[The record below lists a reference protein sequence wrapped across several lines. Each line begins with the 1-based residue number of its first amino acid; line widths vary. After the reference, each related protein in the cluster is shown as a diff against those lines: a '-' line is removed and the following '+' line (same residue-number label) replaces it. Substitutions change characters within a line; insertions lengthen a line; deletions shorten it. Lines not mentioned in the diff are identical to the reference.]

1 MTDKV
6 QKIREWINKEQD
18 GLMDA
23 QGNFEYPEHEGAFH
37 ILSNLDYYINSLQE
51 ESVSEDLEEAANE
64 YCNTPA
70 INNPPFAPTEFI
82 KEAFKAGAQWQK
94 QQTVEKAVEWLNSK
108 QRGFIL
114 TEKDIEDFK
123 RYMEK

>member
-1 MTDKV
+1 MKEELYDKLSDSL
-6 QKIREWINKEQD
+6 KDALSKETKESWEE
-18 GLMDA
+18 
-23 QGNFEYPEHEGAFH
+23 F
-37 ILSNLDYYINSLQE
+37 LSE
-51 ESVSEDLEEAANE
+51 EPVSEDLEEAANE

-123 RYMEK
+123 KYMEK